1 MTTLNLIKKGE
12 NKSGT
17 VFAIALLSNGNQVV
31 WKLCSNYSQ
40 GHTSKTWRYVVPNAR
55 MSYSESSKIARDGM
69 APSDA
74 LSLFNKRIKGTQK

>member
-1 MTTLNLIKKGE
+1 MATLNLIKKGK
-12 NKSGT
+12 NKAGT

-40 GHTSKTWRYVVPNAR
+40 GRVSKTWRYVVPKAR
-55 MSYSESSKIARDGM
+55 MSYSESEKIAREGM
-69 APSDA
+69 APSEA